1 MIIYHPATDFYH
13 CWMRWAYIVAHAF
26 DDPVEYERARIID
39 YYICFP
45 KQLLNCQ
52 LPSLYSGQV
61 KKAVR
66 LIPESYE
73 DALSVRQAFRQ
84 MSEIHRHVAMDMAS
98 KGLIDRSLYQ
108 EGQLSVVDSEYSRGL
123 LSEVA
128 AKWDPQNKELYD
140 LILVA
145 LNSMQLNSKNGLK
158 DRSGLLEYRYD
169 G

>member
-13 CWMRWAYIVAHAF
+13 CWMRWAYIVSNAF
-26 DDPVEYERARIID
+26 GEPVEYERARIID

-52 LPSLYSGQV
+52 LTSLYSAQV

-108 EGQLSVVDSEYSRGL
+108 EGQLSVVDAEYSRGL
-123 LSEVA
+123 LLEVA
-128 AKWDPQNKELYD
+128 AKWAPQNIELCD
-140 LILVA
+140 LILEA
-145 LNSMQLNSKNGLK
+145 LNSMTLNGKNGLK